1 MADMQ
6 EPRSLYPDEQ
16 ETWIAF
22 AYLLVQLPGAL
33 DMNMQ
38 RASGI
43 GLFEFQV
50 LAALSLAP
58 DRSTRLSR
66 LADFTASSLSR
77 LSNVMTRLEER
88 GWVRRTVDPEDGRCT
103 LGVLTD
109 AGAEQVAAAMPKHIA
124 EVRRLVF
131 DPLTNAQQQQ
141 LRRIALRIMQAV
153 EPDKPP
159 LTERLRALG
168 RTPFPEEAVQ

>member
-1 MADMQ
+1 MADTQ

-22 AYLLVQLPGAL
+22 AYLLIQLPGAL
-33 DMNMQ
+33 DAQMQ
-38 RASGI
+38 RSTGI
-43 GLFEFQV
+43 SLFEYQV
-50 LAALSLAP
+50 LAALSLPP
-58 DRSTRLSR
+58 DRTARLSR

-77 LSNVMTRLEER
+77 LSNVVTRLEER

-103 LGVLTD
+103 LAVLTD
-109 AGAEQVAAAMPKHIA
+109 AGAEQVAAAMAKHIA

-168 RTPFPEEAVQ
+168 RTPCSEEAVQ